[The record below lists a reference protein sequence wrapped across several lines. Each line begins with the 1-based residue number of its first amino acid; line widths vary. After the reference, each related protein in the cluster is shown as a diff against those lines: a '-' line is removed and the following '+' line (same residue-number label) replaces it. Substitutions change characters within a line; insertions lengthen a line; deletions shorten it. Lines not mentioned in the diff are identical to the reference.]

1 MIPRGLNEKQAIG
14 SIIDETS
21 KEVMERKV
29 YRAEIPVVWIII
41 AARGEQIQ
49 GRYSNIFT

>member
-1 MIPRGLNEKQAIG
+1 MYSSEWEA
-14 SIIDETS
+14 
-21 KEVMERKV
+21 
-29 YRAEIPVVWIII
+29 YRVEIPVVIII